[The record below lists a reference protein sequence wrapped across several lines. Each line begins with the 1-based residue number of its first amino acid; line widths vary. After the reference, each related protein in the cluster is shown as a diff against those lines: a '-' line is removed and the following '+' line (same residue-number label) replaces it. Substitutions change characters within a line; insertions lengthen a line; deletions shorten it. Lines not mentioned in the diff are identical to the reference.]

1 MLIMCEYFFLKKK
14 NKNKKERKEREGV
27 LPRKTIC
34 CINLKKDKVYYQLV
48 KSSLFKII
56 LQ

>member
-1 MLIMCEYFFLKKK
+1 MCEYFFLKKK